1 MKCQTLP
8 LVPMAADPIKEEFD
22 YVRRNAPQDSYH
34 SLGLP
39 MGWMSLCDPDYTR
52 YSLTARKGFLRLL
65 PTTTDLSETASP
77 TFVARRQTELNFT
90 ATALLD
96 LTHLSEGMQAGITAY
111 AAPLNH
117 YDVVAE
123 KHNGQIVIK
132 SNVRLG
138 QTSHSEKELTLSG
151 TRAYL
156 RITSDKDF
164 YYMAASAD
172 GTNYTPLAKMEY
184 RFLSTETIGGFTGVM
199 LGLFAQSTQAST
211 EGYVDI
217 DWFEYK

>member
-1 MKCQTLP
+1 
-8 LVPMAADPIKEEFD
+8 
-22 YVRRNAPQDSYH
+22 
-34 SLGLP
+34 
-39 MGWMSLCDPDYTR
+39 MGWMSLCNPDYSC
-52 YSLTARKGFLRLL
+52 YSLTERKGFLRLY
-65 PTTTDLSETASP
+65 PSTIDLSQAASP

-96 LTHLSEGMQAGITAY
+96 LSHLTEGMQAGITAY

-123 KHNGQIVIK
+123 KQNGQIVIK

-138 QTSHSEKELTLSG
+138 QTCHNEKDFVLNG
-151 TRAYL
+151 THAYL

-164 YYMAASAD
+164 YYMQVSSD
-172 GTNYTPLAKMEY
+172 GTDFVELAKMEY

-199 LGLFAQSTQAST
+199 LGLFTQSNSETRQ
-211 EGYVDI
+211 GYVDV